1 MDSYISV
8 YTLKRLDNIIENYK
22 RKILK
27 DFYEINNL
35 FINYQDFEYKYLE
48 RSRMKI
54 PLKNTFNEE
63 KCHAYICDKFRG
75 KIQCKNRKKTDKFCL
90 IHKTNQ
96 NYGIIN
102 F

>member
-8 YTLKRLDNIIENYK
+8 YTLRRIDNLLENYK

-27 DFYEINNL
+27 DFYKINNL
-35 FINYQDFEYKYLE
+35 SMDYNEFENKYIE
-48 RSRMKI
+48 RPKMKI
-54 PLKNTFNEE
+54 PVQNTLNEE
-63 KCHAYICDKFRG
+63 KCHAYIYDKFRG
-75 KIQCKNRKKTDKFCL
+75 KIQCKNKKKTDKFCL